1 MIPLLGPRAV
11 GINLVAGS
19 CPGLVSGEFEGI
31 QAILG
36 VPLISGVSQC
46 ERPIMGKLFHS
57 HQRPN
62 LSHMFQVN
70 YPPCFAK
77 FCRAVDNDLLGGSP
91 CQKPDNNILQT
102 ALRQWAQRR
111 GTGTVFIP
119 FPKSFDLSKKK
130 AKVRQHLI
138 FGGLDCWL
146 GENPSFLQRVNMQHE
161 AYICRS
167 ICTVSLVS
175 RTCNHLAHTSM
186 ACNRLA
192 LAACARS
199 LVVRHDF
206 GYIGGLGWAI
216 CCAFIC
222 QTNPNLGGTC
232 HGTRG

>member
-36 VPLISGVSQC
+36 VPLISGISQC

-62 LSHMFQVN
+62 LSHMFQVILRVLPSSAGRLTMICWGEVLARN
-70 YPPCFAK
+70 QTIT
-77 FCRAVDNDLLGGSP
+77 FCRQHCANG
-91 CQKPDNNILQT
+91 
-102 ALRQWAQRR
+102 R

-119 FPKSFDLSKKK
+119 FPKSFDLSRKK